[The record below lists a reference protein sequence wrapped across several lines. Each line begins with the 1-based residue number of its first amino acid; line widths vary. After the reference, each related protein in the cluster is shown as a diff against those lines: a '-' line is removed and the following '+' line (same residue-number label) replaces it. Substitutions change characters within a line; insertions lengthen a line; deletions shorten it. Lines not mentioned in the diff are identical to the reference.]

1 MIQPD
6 AEQAPLPPVQHVG
19 PHSKFCVLCRSGEH
33 QRADDPTP
41 TTRDGAP
48 RRTGYVQEDS

>member
-6 AEQAPLPPVQHVG
+6 PEQGPTSRVQHSG
-19 PHSKFCVLCRSGEH
+19 PHAKFCVLCRSGEH
-33 QRADDPTP
+33 QRADDPAP

-48 RRTGYVQEDS
+48 RRTGYVLEDT